1 MPGPRTKVHTGTNL
15 WICNSDSYSYICYD
29 LMILPGNSW
38 KKHPRDKI
46 GSKSHVFESKVWGA
60 CPDAATSTATVTA
73 TATCL
78 STLRRLEDICWSKP
92 GSLSPLYHWDHFY
105 RWTTSGNMITWYD
118 ILLHTLQW
126 YAYIYIYQTH
136 TCKLS
141 SCLDISWPPWT
152 HQNLYEALVP
162 GPSPDWDVDVPVSK
176 MLTPEKVWQDVTRCD
191 KCKCQ
196 SVVLSCYVELRTS
209 TLEALNVAS
218 STTQDQRQL
227 HQ

>member
-78 STLRRLEDICWSKP
+78 STLRRLEDIGWSKP
-92 GSLSPLYHWDHFY
+92 GSLPPLYHWDHFY

-118 ILLHTLQW
+118 ILLNTIQW
-126 YAYIYIYQTH
+126 YAYIYITH
-136 TCKLS
+136 MQIILLS
-141 SCLDISWPPWT
+141 WHLLTTMNPPEFIRSLGSRSQPW
-152 HQNLYEALVP
+152 LRCRR
-162 GPSPDWDVDVPVSK
+162 PSLENADAW
-176 MLTPEKVWQDVTRCD
+176 KVWQV
-191 KCKCQ
+191 
-196 SVVLSCYVELRTS
+196 
-209 TLEALNVAS
+209 
-218 STTQDQRQL
+218 
-227 HQ
+227 